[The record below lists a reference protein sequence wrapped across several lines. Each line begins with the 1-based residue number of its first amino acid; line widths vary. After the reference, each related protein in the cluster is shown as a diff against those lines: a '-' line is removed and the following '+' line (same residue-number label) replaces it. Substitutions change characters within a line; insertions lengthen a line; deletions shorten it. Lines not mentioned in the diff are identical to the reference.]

1 MDRKEINDKLAK
13 ELYIFSGLGADERV
27 FQRLDFSGFSVT
39 FIKWLEPLDRE
50 TIENYTTRLLDQVTT
65 VNPILIGLSFGGMIA
80 VEAAKQID
88 TERVILLSS
97 AKTKHEIPFYYRFA
111 GSLSLHKLLPTWT
124 LKKPNILTNWF
135 FGTHSAF
142 DRQLLKQIL
151 TDTDADFL
159 KWAIDKIVC
168 WKNRTLPINIFHV
181 HGTDDRILPLK
192 FIAYDKA
199 IKNAGHLMT
208 LNRAEEL
215 NKIILQELEEKE
227 P

>member
-1 MDRKEINDKLAK
+1 MDKLTK
-13 ELYIFSGLGADERV
+13 ELYILSGLGADERV
-27 FQRLDFSGFSVT
+27 FQRLDLSGFSVT
-39 FIKWLEPLDRE
+39 FIKWLAPLDKE

-65 VNPILIGLSFGGMIA
+65 VNPTLIGLSFGGIIA

-111 GSLSLHKLLPTWT
+111 GGLNLHKLLPTWIF
-124 LKKPNILTNWF
+124 KKSNILTNWF
-135 FGTHSAF
+135 FGTRSAF
-142 DRQLLKQIL
+142 DKQLLKQIL

-159 KWAIDKIVC
+159 EWAIDKIAC
-168 WKNRTLPINIFHV
+168 WKNQIPPINVFHV

-199 IKNAGHLMT
+199 IKNAGHFMI

-215 NKIILQELEEKE
+215 NKILQQELEGKVS
-227 P
+227 